1 VATASKVI
9 VPKRGDRV
17 STTQQEGVFEVVG
30 VNALMQA
37 ANIRLVDGSG
47 PVIPNVPWTALKPPD
62 KK

>member
-1 VATASKVI
+1 MAEPKVI

-17 STTQQEGVFEVVG
+17 GSSNHEGIFEVVA

-37 ANIRLVDGSG
+37 ANIRAVDGSG
-47 PVIPNVPWTALKPPD
+47 PVIPNVPWTALKAVG

>member
-1 VATASKVI
+1 VTTESKVT
-9 VPKRGDRV
+9 VPKRGDHV
-17 STTQQEGVFEVVG
+17 SAARHEGVFEVVG

-47 PVIPNVPWTALKPPD
+47 PVIPNVPWTDLKPSD

>member
-1 VATASKVI
+1 VATASKVM
-9 VPKRGDRV
+9 VPKRGDHV
-17 STTQQEGVFEVVG
+17 STTQHEGVFEVVA

-37 ANIRLVDGSG
+37 ANVRLVDGSG

>member
-1 VATASKVI
+1 MAEAKVI

-17 STTQQEGVFEVVG
+17 GSTTHEGVFEVVA

-37 ANIRLVDGSG
+37 ANIRAVDGSG
-47 PVIPNVPWTALKPPD
+47 PVIPNVPWTALKAVG